1 MNHHNNI
8 VRIKAVN
15 KALGQLGDIVVF
27 VGGAT
32 SKEQGA
38 ETNFRFVSLSFVN

>member
-15 KALGQLGDIVVF
+15 EALGELRDKVVF

-32 SKEQGA
+32 SKEKGA
-38 ETNFRFVSLSFVN
+38 ETNFRFVSLSFVP